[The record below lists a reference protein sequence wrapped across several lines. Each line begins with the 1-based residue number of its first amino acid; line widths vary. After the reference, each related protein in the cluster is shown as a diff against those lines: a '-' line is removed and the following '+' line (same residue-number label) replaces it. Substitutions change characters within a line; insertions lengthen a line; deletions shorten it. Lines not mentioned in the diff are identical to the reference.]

1 MVKVYPNGEEF
12 IKENDAIL
20 KQNRYMSA
28 FFYWDAPFI
37 TESNQV
43 NYALRV
49 AQGESVLLGMKVEP
63 FNLLLYGNSEC
74 LEELLAF
81 IKDNGYELTGILT
94 SQSIGD
100 ALLDIS
106 PRVLGKEYYQQI
118 GMDFMTAT
126 EISEPSSDEV
136 EIPTLN
142 DVDEIYHLMIN
153 FIKDCGLTDEVHK
166 EKIGERISDY
176 RIIRRDDKIVS
187 LSRRSPDTDTS
198 IRISAVYSRPEYRNQ
213 KLARKVVNYLK
224 NEIINEGKIATLNV
238 DQANPISYHLYSSL
252 GFKKVFSQGIFLL
265 KQ

>member
-1 MVKVYPNGEEF
+1 MVKVYSNGEEF
-12 IKENDAIL
+12 IQENDLFL

-28 FFYWDAPFI
+28 FFYWDAPLI
-37 TESNQV
+37 QESNKI
-43 NYALRV
+43 NYALKV
-49 AQGESVLLGMKVEP
+49 SQNEKILLAMKVKP
-63 FNLLLYGNSEC
+63 YNLLLYGEPDC
-74 LEELLAF
+74 LEELLLF
-81 IKDNGYELTGILT
+81 IKDNEYELKGVLS

-100 ALLDIS
+100 ALLSIS
-106 PRVLGKEYYQQI
+106 KNVLGKEYYQQI

-176 RIIRRDDKIVS
+176 RIIRRDGKIVS
-187 LSRRSPDTDTS
+187 LSRKSPDTDTS

-213 KLARKVVNYLK
+213 KLARKVVNCLK